1 MGTTAKLAGR
11 AMQTTHAC
19 NWATMKRKK
28 KRKKKKPP
36 KASEGKERQR
46 SPGFTRKAQKYN
58 KGSMYKTKR
67 AESNSKVEMNKVR
80 AMLLRFLLNV
90 TLKHSLSLFNPF
102 FHSPLTPNHVTSSIK
117 PRWIEE

>member
-102 FHSPLTPNHVTSSIK
+102 SQTCQGSEAHIIRK
-117 PRWIEE
+117 IC

>member
-46 SPGFTRKAQKYN
+46 SPGFTRKAQ
-58 KGSMYKTKR
+58 GVGR
-67 AESNSKVEMNKVR
+67 LEQVR
-80 AMLLRFLLNV
+80 VLCLRS
-90 TLKHSLSLFNPF
+90 HSFEFSLV
-102 FHSPLTPNHVTSSIK
+102 SLG
-117 PRWIEE
+117 

>member
-67 AESNSKVEMNKVR
+67 AESNSKVEMIV
-80 AMLLRFLLNV
+80 FLNECMIVWNAFLNA
-90 TLKHSLSLFNPF
+90 NMC
-102 FHSPLTPNHVTSSIK
+102 
-117 PRWIEE
+117 RM